1 MKGQPK
7 GLIAAALAN
16 MGERF
21 GFYIMMAILTLFISA
36 KFGLNE
42 TTAGYIYSGFYA
54 SIYLLALVGGI
65 IADKTRN
72 YKGTIMWGLVVMS
85 LGYLIIAIPT
95 PTPVSSLPLYLTL
108 TCVGLLVIAFG
119 NGLFKGNLQALV
131 GQMYDNKEFS
141 AKRES
146 GFQIFYMFINIG
158 GFFAPFVAI
167 GVRNWWLKV
176 NNFDYNAKLPELC
189 HEYLAKGEHMA
200 GEGLANLTSYANS
213 AYLDGTPVSAA
224 GLHDFC
230 NGYLDV
236 FNRGFHYAF
245 IAAIVMMLVSLVI
258 YLSNKRRFP
267 DPSKKAAAGGVKAS
281 AEEITMSAQE
291 IRQRIYALFA
301 VFGVV
306 IFFWVSFHQNGYSLT
321 YFARDY
327 VNLDVININLG
338 FTTIKGAEIFQSVN
352 PFFVVT
358 LTPLIMWFFG
368 WLRKRNIEVSTP
380 MKIAIGM
387 GIAATAYLFL
397 MFFSFALPDK
407 AALAGMKADQ
417 VQSILVTPWVM
428 VGLYFILT
436 VAELFISPLGLAF
449 VSKVAPPHMQGLMQG
464 FWLAATAVGNALLFV
479 GGWLYMHT
487 PMWATWCVF
496 VAACGMSMLVM
507 LSMVR
512 WLERRERGRG
522 CPVRLSMVCVPC
534 CARDP
539 AGMSCCACP
548 GTRSA
553 LPPPGLSRPVC
564 VPAVFQA
571 LLGILSLSART
582 EAGHLAHC
590 SSLLLCSPFGV
601 LFADE
606 TEENRKLFWF
616 HKFSFYICLRIRNI

>member
-200 GEGLANLTSYANS
+200 GEGLLARLKPGAVVMNS
-213 AYLDGTPVSAA
+213 SRGEVVDGDALLRSGHPCV
-224 GLHDFC
+224 
-230 NGYLDV
+230 LDV
-236 FNRGFHYAF
+236 WEHEPR
-245 IAAIVMMLVSLVI
+245 L
-258 YLSNKRRFP
+258 
-267 DPSKKAAAGGVKAS
+267 DPQLLDRTLLATPHVA
-281 AEEITMSAQE
+281 
-291 IRQRIYALFA
+291 
-301 VFGVV
+301 
-306 IFFWVSFHQNGYSLT
+306 GYSEQGKATATAMSVATL
-321 YFARDY
+321 A
-327 VNLDVININLG
+327 G
-338 FTTIKGAEIFQSVN
+338 FFGLPLRGWYPSEAAPSVPRPIPWQELCTTIGDAYDIEAESCR
-352 PFFVVT
+352 
-358 LTPLIMWFFG
+358 L
-368 WLRKRNIEVSTP
+368 
-380 MKIAIGM
+380 
-387 GIAATAYLFL
+387 
-397 MFFSFALPDK
+397 K
-407 AALAGMKADQ
+407 ARPADFEA
-417 VQSILVTPWVM
+417 M
-428 VGLYFILT
+428 RDHYR
-436 VAELFISPLGLAF
+436 
-449 VSKVAPPHMQGLMQG
+449 
-464 FWLAATAVGNALLFV
+464 
-479 GGWLYMHT
+479 Y
-487 PMWATWCVF
+487 
-496 VAACGMSMLVM
+496 
-507 LSMVR
+507 
-512 WLERRERGRG
+512 RREY
-522 CPVRLSMVCVPC
+522 
-534 CARDP
+534 
-539 AGMSCCACP
+539 
-548 GTRSA
+548 
-553 LPPPGLSRPVC
+553 
-564 VPAVFQA
+564 F
-571 LLGILSLSART
+571 
-582 EAGHLAHC
+582 
-590 SSLLLCSPFGV
+590 
-601 LFADE
+601 
-606 TEENRKLFWF
+606 
-616 HKFSFYICLRIRNI
+616 

>member
-245 IAAIVMMLVSLVI
+245 IATIVMMLSLI
-258 YLSNKRRFP
+258 H
-267 DPSKKAAAGGVKAS
+267 
-281 AEEITMSAQE
+281 I
-291 IRQRIYALFA
+291 
-301 VFGVV
+301 
-306 IFFWVSFHQNGYSLT
+306 
-321 YFARDY
+321 
-327 VNLDVININLG
+327 
-338 FTTIKGAEIFQSVN
+338 
-352 PFFVVT
+352 
-358 LTPLIMWFFG
+358 
-368 WLRKRNIEVSTP
+368 
-380 MKIAIGM
+380 
-387 GIAATAYLFL
+387 
-397 MFFSFALPDK
+397 
-407 AALAGMKADQ
+407 
-417 VQSILVTPWVM
+417 
-428 VGLYFILT
+428 
-436 VAELFISPLGLAF
+436 
-449 VSKVAPPHMQGLMQG
+449 
-464 FWLAATAVGNALLFV
+464 
-479 GGWLYMHT
+479 
-487 PMWATWCVF
+487 
-496 VAACGMSMLVM
+496 
-507 LSMVR
+507 
-512 WLERRERGRG
+512 
-522 CPVRLSMVCVPC
+522 
-534 CARDP
+534 
-539 AGMSCCACP
+539 
-548 GTRSA
+548 
-553 LPPPGLSRPVC
+553 
-564 VPAVFQA
+564 
-571 LLGILSLSART
+571 
-582 EAGHLAHC
+582 
-590 SSLLLCSPFGV
+590 
-601 LFADE
+601 
-606 TEENRKLFWF
+606 
-616 HKFSFYICLRIRNI
+616 

>member
-36 KFGLNE
+36 KFGLDE
-42 TTAGYIYSGFYA
+42 ATAGYIYSGFYA

-65 IADKTRN
+65 IADKTKN
-72 YKGTIMWGLVVMS
+72 YKPTIMWGLIVMS
-85 LGYLIIAIPT
+85 VGYLLIAIPT
-95 PTPVSSLPLYLTL
+95 PTPVPNLGLYLTL
-108 TCVGLLVIAFG
+108 TCLGLLVIAFG

-131 GQMYDNKEFS
+131 GQMYDNAEFGP
-141 AKRES
+141 KRES

-176 NNFDYNAKLPELC
+176 NNFDYNAKLPALC
-189 HEYLAKGEHMA
+189 HEYLAKGEDMV
-200 GEGLANLTSYANS
+200 GEGLANLNSYAS
-213 AYLDGTPVSAA
+213 AAHLDGTPVSDLGA
-224 GLHDFC
+224 FC
-230 NGYLDV
+230 NTYLDV

-245 IAAIVMMLVSLVI
+245 IAAIVMMLISLAI
-258 YLSNKRRFP
+258 YMANRKQFP
-267 DPSKKAAAGGVKAS
+267 DPSKKAAPGAKAS
-281 AEEITMSAQE
+281 AEEIKMSAQE

-327 VNLDVININLG
+327 VNLDVINIDLG

-352 PFFVVT
+352 PFFVVF
-358 LTPLIMWFFG
+358 LTPIILWFFG
-368 WLRKRNIEVSTP
+368 WLRKRSIEVSTP

-387 GIAATAYLFL
+387 GIAAAAYVFL
-397 MFFSFALPDK
+397 MLFSLALPTK
-407 AALAGMKADQ
+407 TALAGMRAEE

-479 GGWLYMHT
+479 GGWLYLHT
-487 PMWATWCVF
+487 PMWATWAVF
-496 VAACGMSMLVM
+496 VAACGLSMLVM

-512 WLERRERGRG
+512 WLER
-522 CPVRLSMVCVPC
+522 V
-534 CARDP
+534 
-539 AGMSCCACP
+539 
-548 GTRSA
+548 T
-553 LPPPGLSRPVC
+553 
-564 VPAVFQA
+564 
-571 LLGILSLSART
+571 
-582 EAGHLAHC
+582 
-590 SSLLLCSPFGV
+590 
-601 LFADE
+601 
-606 TEENRKLFWF
+606 K
-616 HKFSFYICLRIRNI
+616 